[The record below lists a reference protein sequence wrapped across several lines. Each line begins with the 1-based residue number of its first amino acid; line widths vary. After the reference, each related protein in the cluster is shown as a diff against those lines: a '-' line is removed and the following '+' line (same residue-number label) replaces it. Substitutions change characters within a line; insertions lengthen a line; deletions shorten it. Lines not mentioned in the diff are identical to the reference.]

1 MLVTTEYR
9 RERAVE
15 YARRWAFLRNPL
27 FENYTGIGGDCT
39 NFVSQAIYAG
49 SCVMNYTPTFGW
61 YYISPTDRA
70 AAWTGVEYF
79 YNFMTTNEGV
89 GPYAVETTAGGLDIG
104 DVIQLAR
111 TGVGEAREENCTFYH
126 SLLVTGADES
136 GYLVAAH
143 SADALDRPLATYSYN
158 SARFLHIV
166 GIRMEIPDLYEPDC
180 FREFLE
186 GRRI

>member
-1 MLVTTEYR
+1 MLVTIPYQ

-15 YARRWAFLRNPL
+15 YARRWAFSRNPL

-49 SCVMNYTPTFGW
+49 SCIMNYTPTFGW
-61 YYISPTDRA
+61 YYISPVNRA
-70 AAWTGVEYF
+70 PAWTGVEYF
-79 YNFMTTNEGV
+79 YNFMTTNEEV
-89 GPYAVETTAGGLDIG
+89 GPYAVETNAGGLLPG

-111 TGVGEAREENCTFYH
+111 TGVGEAGEENCTFYH

-143 SADALDRPLATYSYN
+143 SDDALDRPLATYNYN
-158 SARFLHIV
+158 SARFLHIE
-166 GIRMEIPDLYEPDC
+166 GIRMEIPDRYEPSC

>member
-1 MLVTTEYR
+1 MLVVMEYR

-15 YARRWAFLRNPL
+15 YAERWAFSRNPL

-61 YYISPTDRA
+61 YYVSPTNRA
-70 AAWTGVEYF
+70 PAWTGVEYF
-79 YNFMTTNEGV
+79 YNFMTTNTGV
-89 GPYAVETTAGGLDIG
+89 GPFASETNAGGLLPG

-111 TGVGEAREENCTFYH
+111 TGTGDAGEENCTFYH

-143 SADALDRPLATYSYN
+143 SDDVLNRPLATYRYN
-158 SARFLHIV
+158 SARFLRIEGV
-166 GIRMEIPDLYEPDC
+166 RIGIPDRYEPAC
-180 FREFLE
+180 FRDFLE
-186 GRRI
+186 GKQI